1 MEKTISWILIFL
13 LVVWIAFQVNC
24 ASFVGFIVGAA
35 MGPGKMTIPGWKI
48 VQVKPGKEITVFLK
62 EGKYKRG
69 IYTGISYIPDAK
81 YAEKYAQ
88 SREQNQGE
96 IILPALGEKITIQTT
111 IGGGYENILFQ
122 GFDIEAISV
131 KLIGMARPITL
142 QLGTIKAIQDHD
154 GNPLDIAK
162 IKNLLSAGKIPC
174 LSAISSTSAIKITSD
189 GKIELIPM
197 DDIYQIEAPGKSPP
211 ILKGF
216 MIGAGIDVIAW
227 VLFWGPQLSEA
238 SCPLVYSFD
247 GKNYVLDSETF
258 SGAIFK
264 AAQRTDWDNLDHL
277 EEIKGHYRLKIMNR
291 FQETQ
296 YIDEIKLFA
305 VDHPQESDVVP
316 SFSGKFHTILKPV
329 SLIKAVDWA
338 GNNILELLKEKDEH
352 FWISNPFDRNPE
364 LPEQTRDSIVME
376 FPRPLAS
383 SLVKLILT
391 IQNTGWASYMEGHL
405 SELPGRELESWHDLM
420 NRSVEAREAFKKVVF
435 REGMLSL
442 KLWDGES
449 WKDMDYLW
457 FVGPSLSKDQV
468 VELDIHNI
476 PGNVLRVKLES
487 TAGLWMV
494 DSVKADFSSD
504 LPMDIT
510 EAQLIQAK
518 DNKGKD
524 LSRLLENI
532 DDQDYILPTNE
543 DWAEL
548 TFRAPARKKGYERS
562 FILKSTGYY
571 KVHGDTQ
578 GEPQKALMAKLTK
591 PGAFGKYSLE
601 LLARY
606 RESALARIEKR

>member
-24 ASFVGFIVGAA
+24 ASFIGFIAGAA
-35 MGPGKMTIPGWKI
+35 VGPGKMTIPGWEI
-48 VQVKPGKEITVFLK
+48 VQVKPGKKITVFLK
-62 EGKYKRG
+62 EGQYKRG
-69 IYTGISYIPDAK
+69 IYRGISYIPEAK

-88 SREQNQGE
+88 SRDQNRGE
-96 IILPALGEKITIQTT
+96 ITLPALGEKITIQTT
-111 IGGGYENILFQ
+111 KGGRYENISFQ
-122 GFDIEAISV
+122 GFDLEAVSV
-131 KLIGMARPITL
+131 KRAGMDKSLTL
-142 QLGTIKAIQDHD
+142 KLETIQAIQDRD

-162 IKNLLSAGKIPC
+162 IKNLLAAGKIPC
-174 LSAISSTSAIKITSD
+174 LSTIKISAIKIISE

-197 DDIYQIEAPGKSPP
+197 DNIYEIKVPRSGHRS
-211 ILKGF
+211 ILTGF
-216 MIGAGIDVIAW
+216 LIGAGADIIAW
-227 VLFWGPQLSEA
+227 VVFWGPSLAEA

-247 GKNYVLDSETF
+247 GKKYLLDSETF
-258 SGAIFK
+258 SGAIIK
-264 AAQRTDWDNLDHL
+264 AAQRTDWDNLDYL

-296 YIDEIKLFA
+296 YIDETKLFA
-305 VDHPQESDVVP
+305 VDHPRGSDVVP
-316 SFSGKFHTILKPV
+316 SFSGKIHTILKPV
-329 SLIKAVDWA
+329 NLIKAVDWA

-376 FPRPLAS
+376 FSRPMAS
-383 SLVKLILT
+383 SLVKLVLN

-405 SELPGRELESWHDLM
+405 SELPGRELEAWHDLM
-420 NRSVEAREAFKKVVF
+420 NRSVEAREAFKKLVI

-449 WKDMDYLW
+449 WKDIDYLW
-457 FVGPSLSKDQV
+457 FVGPSISKDQV
-468 VELDIHNI
+468 VELDIRNI
-476 PGNVLRVKLES
+476 PGNVLKVKLES

-606 RESALARIEKR
+606 RESALAQIEKR

>member
-1 MEKTISWILIFL
+1 
-13 LVVWIAFQVNC
+13 
-24 ASFVGFIVGAA
+24 
-35 MGPGKMTIPGWKI
+35 
-48 VQVKPGKEITVFLK
+48 
-62 EGKYKRG
+62 
-69 IYTGISYIPDAK
+69 
-81 YAEKYAQ
+81 
-88 SREQNQGE
+88 
-96 IILPALGEKITIQTT
+96 
-111 IGGGYENILFQ
+111 
-122 GFDIEAISV
+122 
-131 KLIGMARPITL
+131 
-142 QLGTIKAIQDHD
+142 
-154 GNPLDIAK
+154 
-162 IKNLLSAGKIPC
+162 
-174 LSAISSTSAIKITSD
+174 
-189 GKIELIPM
+189 
-197 DDIYQIEAPGKSPP
+197 
-211 ILKGF
+211 
-216 MIGAGIDVIAW
+216 
-227 VLFWGPQLSEA
+227 
-238 SCPLVYSFD
+238 
-247 GKNYVLDSETF
+247 
-258 SGAIFK
+258 
-264 AAQRTDWDNLDHL
+264 
-277 EEIKGHYRLKIMNR
+277 
-291 FQETQ
+291 
-296 YIDEIKLFA
+296 
-305 VDHPQESDVVP
+305 
-316 SFSGKFHTILKPV
+316 V

-376 FPRPLAS
+376 FSRPMAS
-383 SLVKLILT
+383 SLVKLILN

-468 VELDIHNI
+468 VELDIRNI

-504 LPMDIT
+504 LPIDIT

-524 LSRLLENI
+524 LLRLLENI

-606 RESALARIEKR
+606 RESALAQIEKK